1 MRRMKIALALVLLA
15 GIVLGVF
22 VWTLPADVAYRYGAS
37 KLGPVAL
44 SGLRGTL
51 WHGHADG
58 VSVFGRDIGE
68 LDWHAH
74 KLPALTGKLVADLRI
89 KGADVDVAGLMAR
102 GSDRIAVRDLRFS
115 LPASLLAPA
124 LGIADLNLLGRITG
138 TVTEATL
145 QNAALRDV
153 VGNAHWSEAGVS
165 GAADARFSDIL
176 ADFASQADGSV
187 VGSVRDDGKGDLE
200 VDGRFS
206 ARIGAFDA
214 QARLSARNGNTEVAE
229 ALRHIG
235 EQQADGSS
243 LLLLQNHVL
252 GSF

>member
-1 MRRMKIALALVLLA
+1 MRRLKIALALVLLA

-37 KLGPVAL
+37 RLGPVAL

-74 KLPALTGKLVADLRI
+74 KWPALTGKLVADVRI
-89 KGADVDVAGLMAR
+89 KGADVDVAGLMVR
-102 GSDRIAVRDLRFS
+102 GNDRIAVRELRFS

-124 LGIADLNLLGRITG
+124 LGIADLDLLGRITG
-138 TVTEATL
+138 TVTQATL
-145 QNAALRDV
+145 QNATLHDV
-153 VGNAHWSEAGVS
+153 IGNAHWSEAGVS
-165 GAADARFSDIL
+165 GATEARFSDIL
-176 ADFASQADGSV
+176 ADFASQPDGSV
-187 VGSVRDDGKGDLE
+187 VGNVRDDGEGDLE
-200 VDGRFS
+200 VSGRFS

-214 QARLSARNGNTEVAE
+214 QASLRARNGNAEVAE

-235 EQQADGSS
+235 APQPDGTS
-243 LLLLQNHVL
+243 LLLLQNRVF
-252 GSF
+252 GAF